1 MGEEAFPT
9 GCPCGRSHPTKG
21 TNRASVSP
29 EASRSLPG
37 KLHEQIATAAFSG
50 LGDVLENGI
59 WKLQLHGDCL
69 SPVTVKRHAFGE
81 PYTRV
86 HSDVRCRKCDPCLRA
101 RRAFWALAGTA
112 QHQAALDK
120 GLRTWFGTLTL
131 TPEWQQTLLSRAH
144 TRYLAAPDGS
154 EPNWDDPACEVT
166 FRLVR
171 DELISEI
178 QRYWK
183 RLRKRGHSFKYF
195 LVVERH
201 KSGLPHAHWLLHEA
215 VSPILKRELQQ
226 EWPFGHSNVSLVGGR
241 AKRAAD
247 PKRAAWY
254 VAKYLSKSSLTRQI
268 ASVGYTNIIRAP
280 RLRNDPQRPH
290 VTGADLSPPVLNAGC
305 VEHHDA
311 AT

>member
-1 MGEEAFPT
+1 MGEQALAT

-21 TNRASVSP
+21 KKPRSVSP

-37 KLHEQIATAAFSG
+37 KLHKQVASAAFSG

-59 WKLQLHGDCL
+59 WKLQLHRDCL

-120 GLRTWFGTLTL
+120 GLRSWFGTLTL
-131 TPEWQQTLLSRAH
+131 TPEWQQTLLSRALAA
-144 TRYLAAPDGS
+144 YSAAPDGS

-171 DELISEI
+171 DQLISEI

-183 RLRKRGHSFKYF
+183 RLRKQGHSFKYF

-215 VSPILKRELQQ
+215 ALPIRKRDLQK

-268 ASVGYTNIIRAP
+268 ASVGYTNIIRGHGP
-280 RLRNDPQRPH
+280 ELYSQRPQG
-290 VTGADLSPPVLNAGC
+290 TGVDLSPPVT
-305 VEHHDA
+305 V
-311 AT
+311 T